1 MNIDRWEI
9 TNEEDESY
17 LSLDSEAQHYP
28 NAVFQVSVKRTDR
41 PKRKTRSSNGNNDNT
56 HHQTTIKREAAN
68 PLSAFEISAQA
79 VKKQKRDDQTDLGSS
94 RKPTDGEIES
104 QLEEEDRSDDNEEAY
119 FTGVY
124 RFSKSSE
131 TLSSKERWDEMRNC
145 IKRNAKS
152 TLVDHSKRNKYE
164 QEIQRIVREQFA
176 NRKNIARPAKLRKHI
191 ADIFPSVGQIVCG
204 TIHATCFLVTE
215 DMVITNNHVAEDI
228 RKCQLDHSDRDGHQL
243 ITTDFDIDEPG
254 QSNASGAIEVA
265 RLDDPRNI
273 RSEALDYAFLALKS
287 KPEGKIPLGDKVKMH
302 VPESGLLVIVGHP
315 DGREKLDDTCTI
327 IPKAYRQKE
336 VRQRVRKEETK
347 CLENP
352 QECNLN
358 NNRVN
363 NNHFDD
369 PVKSTGVDND
379 VIITYDTSNMFGG
392 SSGSPVINTSGEIVA
407 IHSCALILAESA
419 TETSLLQYG
428 FTFEAIIN
436 DLIGNGFSDEVKSF
450 FPFCKIEKMD
460 QTE

>member
-1 MNIDRWEI
+1 MNHI
-9 TNEEDESY
+9 S
-17 LSLDSEAQHYP
+17 SLDSEAQHYP

-56 HHQTTIKREAAN
+56 HHQTTIKQEATN
-68 PLSAFEISAQA
+68 PLSDFEISAQA
-79 VKKQKRDDQTDLGSS
+79 VKKQKRHDQTDLGSC
-94 RKPTDGEIES
+94 RKRTDGEIES
-104 QLEEEDRSDDNEEAY
+104 QLEESDDNEEAY
-119 FTGVY
+119 ITGVY

-176 NRKNIARPAKLRKHI
+176 SGKNVARSAKLSKHI
-191 ADIFPSVGQIVCG
+191 ADIFPSVGRIVG
-204 TIHATCFLVTE
+204 GGIQGTCFLITE
-215 DMVITNNHVAEDI
+215 DMVITCKHVVEDMAKSQ
-228 RKCQLDHSDRDGHQL
+228 RVAS
-243 ITTDFDIDEPG
+243 ITIDFDFDEPG

-287 KPEGKIPLGDKVKMH
+287 KPEGKIPLGDKVKRH
-302 VPESGLLVIVGHP
+302 VPESGRLVIVGHP
-315 DGREKLDDTCTI
+315 EGREKLHDTCTI
-327 IPKAYRQKE
+327 IPKAHRQKE
-336 VRQRVRKEETK
+336 ARQRVRKKETK

-352 QECNLN
+352 QECNQN

-369 PVKSTGVDND
+369 PIKSIGVVND
-379 VIITYDTSNMFGG
+379 VIISYDTSNMFDG
-392 SSGSPVINTSGEIVA
+392 SSGSPVINMSGEIVA
-407 IHSCALILAESA
+407 IHSCGLILPESASA
-419 TETSLLQYG
+419 TETSLLEYG

-436 DLIGNGFSDEVKSF
+436 DLTGNEFSDEVKSF
-450 FPFCKIEKMD
+450 FPFCEIEKVD

>member
-1 MNIDRWEI
+1 M
-9 TNEEDESY
+9 
-17 LSLDSEAQHYP
+17 
-28 NAVFQVSVKRTDR
+28 SVKRTDR

-56 HHQTTIKREAAN
+56 HHQTTIKQEATN

-94 RKPTDGEIES
+94 RKRTDGEIES
-104 QLEEEDRSDDNEEAY
+104 QLEEDDRSDDNEEAY
-119 FTGVY
+119 ITGVY

-176 NRKNIARPAKLRKHI
+176 SRKNVARPAKHI
-191 ADIFPSVGQIVCG
+191 ADIFPSVGRIVCG
-204 TIHATCFLVTE
+204 TIQATCFLVTE

-228 RKCQLDHSDRDGHQL
+228 QCQLNYSDRDGHQL
-243 ITTDFDIDEPG
+243 ITIDFDFDEPG

-352 QECNLN
+352 QECYQN

-369 PVKSTGVDND
+369 PIKSIGVYND
-379 VIITYDTSNMFGG
+379 VIISYDTSNMFYG
-392 SSGSPVINTSGEIVA
+392 SSGSPVINMSGEIVA
-407 IHSCALILAESA
+407 IHCCGLILPE
-419 TETSLLQYG
+419 TETNLFEYG

-436 DLIGNGFSDEVKSF
+436 DLKGNGFSNEVKSF
-450 FPFCKIEKMD
+450 FPSCEMD